1 MTPLSR
7 LAAKHNLAVV
17 LILHMNKKTD
27 LTARHRAMAGVAF
40 VNVPRSAVLVAPDP
54 EDAGRKIVVQ
64 VKRNLTGATHSAAAF
79 TMESVGAYARL
90 LWEDV
95 LFEADAD
102 ALLAEHKPSKQEAQA
117 LLRKWLADRP
127 KMVSELMTWLKKP
140 GFPGVRSTAS
150 RMLQGCYQRR

>member
-1 MTPLSR
+1 
-7 LAAKHNLAVV
+7 
-17 LILHMNKKTD
+17 MNKKTD

-79 TMESVGAYARL
+79 TMESVGAYARV
-90 LWEDV
+90 LWEDQ

-102 ALLAEHKPSKQEAQA
+102 ALLAEHKPTKRKEAEA
-117 LLRKWLADRP
+117 LLRKWLANGP
-127 KMVSELMTWLKKP
+127 KMVSELMTLADETEISWRTFNSVKDAAGVLSKKVKN
-140 GFPGVRSTAS
+140 GWRWT
-150 RMLQGCYQRR
+150 LEKD